1 MQKSICLGKFT
12 TGLTKKNYDIYKQ
25 KLQDMSTPCLT
36 TTCRR
41 ISTPYRL
48 VVSKSKFL
56 FVCESHIFFGSTLYY
71 SRLIIDK
78 TKVLCG
84 LIVQVPGLPSKEDCP
99 GSFISWVSAHQ
110 PQLDHDGHK
119 VQGPSS
125 PAAGGMGH
133 DREVTP
139 ADEEGLTKE
148 IIEKR

>member
-1 MQKSICLGKFT
+1 M
-12 TGLTKKNYDIYKQ
+12 
-25 KLQDMSTPCLT
+25 
-36 TTCRR
+36 
-41 ISTPYRL
+41 
-48 VVSKSKFL
+48 VSKSKFL